1 MSLRLHVGS
10 LVVGALALT
19 SLACSSPPSEISAP
33 PENETGAG
41 AQTSELPDAIGTI
54 EGDERAGTRI
64 AVIRNVRFSLTGPRI
79 GELVIGKR
87 YALVLKRGAA
97 PAPEGMQ
104 ARELVD
110 LRPVKHVIGTLA
122 DDRSDPGGMI
132 LTTVQGKTY
141 SVHGETTSAFKE
153 IRDALPAHDY
163 AKTLFE
169 VNVVLDRSPSTRFT
183 WLDYAPVPHVRCA
196 QKDAPGVH
204 LDLVDVRPDES
215 LLDGFVMTPVGSHDA
230 QMGPHAECKRDATGS
245 LVYACVFDVNGDAWG
260 RATMLP
266 LETGTFDVVVT
277 RKDPPNVTFSCG
289 VVDRKGLVAKS
300 ED

>member
-19 SLACSSPPSEISAP
+19 LLACGGPVSEPPSV
-33 PENETGAG
+33 PEEETG
-41 AQTSELPDAIGTI
+41 AQTSELPEAIGTI
-54 EGDERAGTRI
+54 EGDAAAGTRI
-64 AVIRNVRFSLTGPRI
+64 AVIRSVRFALSGPRV

-87 YALVLKRGAA
+87 YALVLKRSTT

-110 LRPVKHVIGTLA
+110 LRPVRHLVGTLA
-122 DDRSDPGGMI
+122 DDKNDPGGMI
-132 LTTVQGKTY
+132 LTSVNGKAY
-141 SVHGETTSAFKE
+141 ALHGETAAAFKE

-163 AKTLFE
+163 TQTLFE
-169 VNVVLDRSPSTRFT
+169 ANVVMDRSPSTRFL
-183 WLDYAPVPHVRCA
+183 WLDYAPVPHVRCT

-204 LDLVDVRPDES
+204 LDLVDVKPDES
-215 LLDGFVMTPVGSHDA
+215 LLDGFVMTPIGRET
-230 QMGPHAECKRDATGS
+230 QMGPHAECKRDATGAIA
-245 LVYACVFDVNGDAWG
+245 YACVFDVNGDAWG
-260 RATMLP
+260 RATFVP

-277 RKDPPNVTFSCG
+277 RRDPPNVTFTCG
-289 VVDRKGLVAKS
+289 VVERKTLLGAS